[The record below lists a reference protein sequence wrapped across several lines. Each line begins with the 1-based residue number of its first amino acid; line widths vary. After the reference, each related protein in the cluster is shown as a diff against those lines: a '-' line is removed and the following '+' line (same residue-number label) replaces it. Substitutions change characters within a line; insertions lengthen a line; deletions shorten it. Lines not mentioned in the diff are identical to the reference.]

1 MGTQLLMAL
10 VDMYGASKEVKYM
23 WLAVLALLTAHSD
36 ILMPTVLLL

>member
-10 VDMYGASKEVKYM
+10 VDMNGGSKEVKYM
-23 WLAVLALLTAHSD
+23 WLAVLALLAAHSD